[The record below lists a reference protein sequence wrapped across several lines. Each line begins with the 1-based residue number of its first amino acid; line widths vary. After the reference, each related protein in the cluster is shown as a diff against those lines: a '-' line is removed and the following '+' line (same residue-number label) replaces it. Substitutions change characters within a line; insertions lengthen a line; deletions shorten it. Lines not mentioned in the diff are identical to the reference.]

1 MSDLTDFQKI
11 HGANW
16 ATIVQSPAFG
26 AAFSIANIEKLQMVA
41 ALTDEE
47 INTNGKIILAD
58 LRGHLKYETA
68 LISLHERKEFV
79 FQEMPRETY
88 PDPVKEAEE
97 AEREIRQTETGNE
110 ATSFNISEFH
120 PAEVEPEQQPVRQKR
135 KYTRRKKRK

>member
-1 MSDLTDFQKI
+1 MSDLTDFQKQ
-11 HGANW
+11 HGASW

-97 AEREIRQTETGNE
+97 AEREENQTTTGND
-110 ATSFNISEFH
+110 ATSFNLGEFQT
-120 PAEVEPEQQPVRQKR
+120 AEAEPEPKPKTKR
-135 KYTRRKKRK
+135 KYTRRKKK